1 MGNKRL
7 HENNTIKT
15 KGIMENK
22 THNKRRTILIGLGVL
37 GTGVAGFLGW
47 NYWKNKKKANQE
59 EDTSSLTETTST
71 TTAAS
76 RNDDFPLKRGSK
88 GNRVTL
94 LQNALV
100 KKYGA
105 GILPKYGVD
114 GMFGKEV
121 EAALVKAKMPTTI
134 NEANYSKIVGG
145 GLSGLI
151 KYGEEVISIEECEIF
166 KVEGKLKMKI
176 PKHIIL
182 GVKEFT
188 HQGWIY
194 FIPKNSTEL
203 FRVRKEQVKS
213 VKQFKNEKS

>member
-7 HENNTIKT
+7 HENSTIKT

-59 EDTSSLTETTST
+59 EDTSSLTETAST
-71 TTAAS
+71 TTATS

-121 EAALVKAKMPTTI
+121 EAALLKAKMPTTI

-151 KYGEEVISIEECEIF
+151 KYGEEVISTEECEIF
-166 KVEGKLKMKI
+166 KVQGKLKMKI